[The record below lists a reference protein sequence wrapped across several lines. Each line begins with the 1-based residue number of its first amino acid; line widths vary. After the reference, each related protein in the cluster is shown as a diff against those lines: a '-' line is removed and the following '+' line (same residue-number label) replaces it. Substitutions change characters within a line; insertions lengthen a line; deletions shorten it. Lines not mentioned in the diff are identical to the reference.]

1 MNTFETLLEI
11 KTAKKNLWLRAIYI
25 KNQKKKWKWT
35 YYIYYYDVMSHSFY
49 INWISRNKVVTKKVL
64 EEIINRAYKR
74 DFWVK
79 NLNWYTRRLVK
90 RVPKVF
96 YFYSSKDENFIC
108 IDKMELNIIRN
119 SNLEIQELKVKSM
132 KSYS

>member
-35 YYIYYYDVMSHSFY
+35 YYIYYYDVMSHSFH

-108 IDKMELNIIRN
+108 IDKIELNIIRN